1 GGGNLERTNRQ
12 HVFDILLSHIE
23 SDTFACV
30 GAKTAVALASIIH
43 FDCESVDRDLETA
56 YKALEEFTLRRKE
69 LSANNSTFV
78 ITFSG
83 ESFDDGEMF
92 EEFLWEILSKLN
104 AIDTKNN
111 YAWSD
116 QCDRSV
122 ESPNF
127 AYSIAEHPY
136 FIVGLHP
143 ESSRISR
150 QLTVPAI
157 VFNSHEQFKAL
168 KKTGA
173 YQKLQK
179 EIRSRDTVIQGDIN
193 PLLSNF
199 GDRSEAIQYA
209 AAHSVDGKF
218 SCPFSAKQGQLEK

>member
-1 GGGNLERTNRQ
+1 MERTNRQ
-12 HVFDILLSHIE
+12 PVFDILQSHIE

-30 GAKTAVALASIIH
+30 GAKTAVALESIIH
-43 FDCESVDRDLETA
+43 FDCECVDKDLELA
-56 YKALEEFTLRRKE
+56 YKSLEEFTQRRKE

-83 ESFDDGEMF
+83 EMFDDGETF
-92 EEFLWEILSKLN
+92 EDFLWEILSKLN
-104 AIDTKNN
+104 VIDASNN

-116 QCDRSV
+116 QCDKSV

-143 ESSRISR
+143 QSSRISR
-150 QLTVPAI
+150 RLSVPAI

-173 YQKLQK
+173 YEKLQK
-179 EIRSRDTVIQGDIN
+179 EIRSRDTAIQGDIN

-199 GDRSEAIQYA
+199 GDMSEAIQYA
-209 AAHSVDGKF
+209 AHSVDGQL
-218 SCPFSAKQGQLEK
+218 SCPFSAKQGQVER